1 VTFQLSYGQATG
13 CPFLVG
19 GLKGFALIS
28 LVAIAQEIPVG
39 AGERAGFV
47 AFPQEPDLKIPG
59 QSLGMDRWRRSEHL

>member
-1 VTFQLSYGQATG
+1 MTFQLAYEQAAV

-19 GLKGFALIS
+19 GLKGFSLIS

-47 AFPQEPDLKIPG
+47 AFPQEPNLKIPD
-59 QSLGMDRWRRSEHL
+59 QSLAIDRLRWGKHL